1 MKNYKLLW
9 GDLHSNI
16 HHNQINEMEKWYEF
30 AGEVTDFWAVAYYPY
45 YMRKL
50 DSGLGIEDIY
60 DKEIR
65 EADWEKV
72 LEFCKEKNSEAGKN
86 GNIPVFAGYEWQ
98 GSGLDGD
105 HNVFYLGDNNGLFV
119 PLRYGELCS
128 ILPLGEAIA
137 IPHHPAY
144 ALGSRGKNWG
154 THNPDYSPF
163 IEIYSSHGSSESGY
177 TDRHMQRH
185 IHMGP
190 RTGGTSV
197 FDGLINGHEVGIIA
211 SGDNHSVPAMYGHG
225 LMACYAEDNTKEKIW
240 EAMQKK
246 HVYGV
251 TGNRI
256 KLKYNIGDAMMGD
269 KISSR
274 ASYDHI
280 IETEAG
286 DAVDRIE
293 LIRNGVLDKV
303 YTHSG
308 KWEEKEITGE
318 VTFKFRAEFGW
329 GPDLRI
335 YPDITMKKW
344 KGSLNTSGEIISIEK
359 CWTSYGQKL
368 IWDKKDQCEFELA
381 TYKTSQSGKWMG
393 PSPVTTESFIFEI
406 KADIDSD
413 IEFTIDGKNFTYS
426 VRSILAN
433 TQLISFEEEARKL
446 SKERFGFDEFYRN
459 DNFHHN
465 AYKVLIHRGTPEE
478 GYKVHWETVT
488 ADKKKEKD
496 FYMVKVFQRDGNI
509 AWSSPIW
516 VE

>member
-1 MKNYKLLW
+1 MNNDKLFW

-16 HHNQINEMEKWYEF
+16 HHNQIDEMEKWYEF
-30 AGEVTDFWAVAYYPY
+30 AKEVTDFWAVAYYPY
-45 YMRKL
+45 YMKKL

-60 DKEIR
+60 DKETR
-65 EADWEKV
+65 EKDWEIVK
-72 LEFCKEKNSEAGKN
+72 EFCREKDSKAGKD

-105 HNVFYLGDNNGLFV
+105 HNVFYLENNGGLFV
-119 PLRYGELCS
+119 PLRYEELCS
-128 ILPLGEAIA
+128 LLPLGKAIA

-144 ALGSRGKNWG
+144 ALGNRGKNWE
-154 THNPDYSPF
+154 THNPLFSPF
-163 IEIYSSHGSSESGY
+163 SEIFSSHGSSESGY
-177 TDRHMQRH
+177 TDMHMLRH

-197 FDGLINGHEVGIIA
+197 FDGLLNGHETGIIA

-225 LMACYAEDNTKEKIW
+225 LMACYSEDNTKEKIW
-240 EAMQKK
+240 EAMLKK

-251 TGNRI
+251 TGNKI
-256 KLKYNIGDAMMGD
+256 KLKYNLNDAMMGD
-269 KISSR
+269 KINQKPP
-274 ASYDHI
+274 YEHV
-280 IETEAG
+280 IETETG
-286 DAVDRIE
+286 DALDRIE
-293 LIRNGVLDKV
+293 LIRNGILEEV

-318 VTFKFRAEFGW
+318 VTFKFRTEFGW

-335 YPDITMKKW
+335 YPDITKKKW
-344 KGSLNTSGEIISIEK
+344 SGSLTTSGEILSIEK

-368 IWDKKDQCEFELA
+368 NWEEKNKCSFELT

-413 IEFTIDGKNFTYS
+413 IILETEGKVFKYS
-426 VRSILAN
+426 VRSILNN
-433 TQLISFEEEARKL
+433 TQLISFEEESREL
-446 SKERFGFDEFYRN
+446 SKERFGFDSFYRN

-465 AYKVLIHRGTPEE
+465 AYKVLIHRGTPED
-478 GYKVHWETVT
+478 GYKVCWKTVT
-488 ADKKKEKD
+488 TDKKKEKD
-496 FYMVKVFQRDGNI
+496 FYLVKVFQRDGNI